1 MANFTKQFLPLQ
13 TFSFPICMPLRGSS
27 VAVLNVVLI
36 VRSETSYHTVIE
48 LMVNKNIPRFSSY
61 HNRYIFRW
69 SGDLAFGL
77 MQFPDD
83 LSGPESS
90 DEEQDVTQLYSSYE
104 EYVSAQV
111 TLDDLFYL
119 EVNLSVPTHRNSLL

>member
-1 MANFTKQFLPLQ
+1 
-13 TFSFPICMPLRGSS
+13 
-27 VAVLNVVLI
+27 
-36 VRSETSYHTVIE
+36 
-48 LMVNKNIPRFSSY
+48 
-61 HNRYIFRW
+61 
-69 SGDLAFGL
+69 

-119 EVNLSVPTHRNSLL
+119 EVGLSVLIELLFYTRCRFETVIFESF

>member
-1 MANFTKQFLPLQ
+1 
-13 TFSFPICMPLRGSS
+13 
-27 VAVLNVVLI
+27 
-36 VRSETSYHTVIE
+36 
-48 LMVNKNIPRFSSY
+48 
-61 HNRYIFRW
+61 
-69 SGDLAFGL
+69 

-104 EYVSAQV
+104 EYVRAQV

-119 EVNLSVPTHRNSLL
+119 EVGLSVLIELLFYSRCRFEIVIFEPFYLRLFFY